1 MCACLQCV
9 RTYGDGPFL
18 RRACLSRSWVT
29 LINYRRQ
36 VCAEDEV
43 CAEDKVKAWGADAVA
58 DFVALQLPRNPS
70 TCAFVEALRTS
81 EVDGDALLS
90 VVFGS
95 TVEAGEN
102 ALKLFELNPPPG
114 AVNRI
119 QTKAKREIIRGGE

>member
-9 RTYGDGPFL
+9 RTCGDGAFL

-36 VCAEDEV
+36 VCPEDEV
-43 CAEDKVKAWGADAVA
+43 RAWGADAVA
-58 DFVALQLPRNPS
+58 NFVALQLPQNP
-70 TCAFVEALRTS
+70 TTGAFVEALRSS

>member
-1 MCACLQCV
+1 MRV
-9 RTYGDGPFL
+9 PPL
-18 RRACLSRSWVT
+18 RAYVWRLPALAAGVPSLSRSWVT

-43 CAEDKVKAWGADAVA
+43 RAWGADAVA